1 MPETIYDVA
10 IIGSGPGGYTAAI
23 RAGQLGLKVALIE
36 KDEKLGGTCLHVGCI
51 PTKALLYTAEIFDH
65 VKHGKEFGLT
75 GFEKVGVDWKATQD
89 RKNKI
94 VLKHAKGLE
103 FLMKKNKVNTINGYG
118 RLMGS
123 AKDGIHTIEVFTEGG
138 GGAAGE
144 ISHIKTKNIIIATG
158 SEARMLPG
166 YEPDTRILTNVE
178 ILSLNAI
185 PKSLIVIG
193 SGAVGSEF
201 ASIYNSF
208 GSEVTLLEVMDRLV
222 PVEDVDVSKEL
233 QKQFTKRGIKC
244 MTSAKMEKIE
254 KTKDG
259 VAVTYTSADG
269 KSAKIEADKV
279 LIAVGRAPRTG
290 NVGME
295 KTNIKLDRGF
305 IPVNEWMQTTEPGIY
320 AIGDIVAGLPQLAH
334 AAMMEGIVCVTKIAG
349 KYAKPVNKLRIPGAT
364 YTEPEI
370 GSVGLTEAKAKEA
383 GFNVKVGKFPLV
395 GNSKATI
402 VGNHD
407 GFVKI
412 VADAK
417 YGEILGVHIIGPKA
431 TELIAEAVTAMEGEM
446 TVEEMMFVIH
456 AHPTLYEALG
466 DGFASVYGLQ
476 INV

>member
-1 MPETIYDVA
+1 MPDTIYDVA

-36 KDEKLGGTCLHVGCI
+36 KDDKLGGTCLHVGCI
-51 PTKALLYTAEIFDH
+51 PTKALLFCAEIFDH
-65 VKHGKEFGLT
+65 LKHGKELGI
-75 GFEKVGVDWKATQD
+75 EGVDKASINWKAVQD

-103 FLMKKNKVNTINGYG
+103 FLMKKNKVTTIEGYG
-118 RLMGS
+118 RLTGP
-123 AKDGIHTIEVFTEGG
+123 AKSGVHSVEVYTQGG
-138 GGAAGE
+138 GGAGGE
-144 ISHIKTKNIIIATG
+144 TTFVKAKNIILATG

-166 YEPDTRILTNVE
+166 YQPDSKVLTNIE

-185 PKSLIVIG
+185 PKSLVVIG

-201 ASIYNSF
+201 ASLYNSF
-208 GSEVTLLEVMDRLV
+208 GSTVTLIEVLDRIV
-222 PVEDVDVSKEL
+222 PVEDADVSKEL

-244 MTSAKMEKIE
+244 LISTKVEKIE

-259 VAVTYTSADG
+259 VVITYTGSDG
-269 KSAKIEADKV
+269 KQTKIEVEKV
-279 LIAVGRAPRTG
+279 LVAVGRAPRTD
-290 NVGME
+290 NVGVE

-305 IPVNEWMQTTEPGIY
+305 VPVQEAMQTTEPGIY

-334 AAMMEGIVCVTKIAG
+334 AGAMEGIVAVTHIAG
-349 KYAKPVNKLRIPGAT
+349 KPYRPVKKNRVPGAT

-370 GSVGLTEAKAKEA
+370 GSVGFTEAQAKEA
-383 GFNVKVGKFPLV
+383 GHQVKVGKFPFV

-407 GFVKI
+407 GFVKV

-431 TELIAEAVTAMEGEM
+431 TELIAEAVTAMDAEM
-446 TVEEMMFVIH
+446 TVEDMMFTIH
-456 AHPTLYEALG
+456 AHPTLYESLG
-466 DGFASVYGLQ
+466 DAWASVYGLQ
-476 INV
+476 INT